1 MFVAKV
7 LILDAGALQILKDAY
22 NKINTFKQKLE
33 EHKEAEKQ
41 QQAVDEFKIQHEREK
56 KEALE
61 AFEQYKSKVKTREAQ
76 LKSECE
82 DKVNKAAA
90 TLESV
95 KTDFK
100 KRVDEF
106 NAAIKKMESQGGSQ
120 VQDLIAKH
128 KKEMAEH
135 VTANNAKYN
144 EMLKERMNAEDKLQ
158 EEVDR
163 LKKELAAAAAKAM
176 KDAEAEIAKRVRCEK
191 ESEREYSC

>member
-1 MFVAKV
+1 M
-7 LILDAGALQILKDAY
+7 
-22 NKINTFKQKLE
+22 
-33 EHKEAEKQ
+33 
-41 QQAVDEFKIQHEREK
+41 
-56 KEALE
+56 
-61 AFEQYKSKVKTREAQ
+61 
-76 LKSECE
+76 
-82 DKVNKAAA
+82 NKAAA

-163 LKKELAAAAAKAM
+163 LKRELAAAAAKAM
-176 KDAEAEIAKRVRCEK
+176 KDAEAEIAKRVRCVRK
-191 ESEREYSC
+191 RARERVQLLAHQALSHQCIRPQATDVCGLSHSCMRH

>member
-1 MFVAKV
+1 M
-7 LILDAGALQILKDAY
+7 
-22 NKINTFKQKLE
+22 
-33 EHKEAEKQ
+33 
-41 QQAVDEFKIQHEREK
+41 
-56 KEALE
+56 
-61 AFEQYKSKVKTREAQ
+61 
-76 LKSECE
+76 
-82 DKVNKAAA
+82 NKAAA

-176 KDAEAEIAKRVRCEK
+176 KDAEAEIAKRVRCVRK
-191 ESEREYSC
+191 RARESTAASAPGLEPPVYQALSY